1 MGYDHPDRHHR
12 FGSHYGGILVLRI
25 HDMLGLALIFYGAF
39 CFGFAFTLA
48 NPLERAQVFILAQI
62 FLPLGF
68 VVYNALRILAFLATI
83 YEKHD
88 ENPGEDKIDKA
99 MKGK

>member
-1 MGYDHPDRHHR
+1 M
-12 FGSHYGGILVLRI
+12 LRI
-25 HDMLGLALIFYGAF
+25 HDMLGLAGMFFGAF
-39 CFGFAFTLA
+39 CLGFAFTVS
-48 NPLERAQVFILAQI
+48 NPFEKTQVFILAQI

-68 VVYNALRILAFLATI
+68 VVYNILRILAFLATV